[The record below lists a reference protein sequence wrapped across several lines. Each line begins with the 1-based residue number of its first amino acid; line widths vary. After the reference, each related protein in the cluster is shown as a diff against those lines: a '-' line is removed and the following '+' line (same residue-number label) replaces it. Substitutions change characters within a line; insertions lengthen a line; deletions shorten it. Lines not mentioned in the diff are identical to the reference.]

1 MPKYVIFISNDMGN
15 KMLRDKPLSPV
26 NALVRSSAWPLPAR

>member
-1 MPKYVIFISNDMGN
+1 MPKYVIFISNDMKN

-26 NALVRSSAWPLPAR
+26 NALVRSCAWSLPAR